1 MVRIVCIL
9 IGYFFGLFQSSYI
22 YGKLH
27 GINIKQHGSGNAG
40 TTNTFRVMGKKAG
53 AIVLI
58 CDILKAG
65 FAMLLV
71 KVLFGE
77 TYGDI
82 MYLLTLY
89 AAAGTILG
97 HDFPFYLGFKGGKG
111 IACTVGLVVF
121 FHPYMLIPEAI
132 LFLGIFF
139 STHYVS
145 LASLLGNIGLV
156 VEMVLFGQLGVFGDL
171 PQAILN
177 EMYIITALIAAL
189 AFWGHRT
196 NIDRLIHKSER
207 KTYLTKKN
215 EQ

>member
-121 FHPYMLIPEAI
+121 FHPYMLVPEAI

-196 NIDRLIHKSER
+196 NIDRLLHKSER

>member
-58 CDILKAG
+58 CDIMKAG

-71 KVLFGE
+71 KILFGE
-77 TYGDI
+77 THGDI

-121 FHPYMLIPEAI
+121 FHPYMFVPEAI

>member
-1 MVRIVCIL
+1 MIRIVCVL
-9 IGYFFGLFQSSYI
+9 IGYIFGLFQTSYI

>member
-53 AIVLI
+53 AIVLV

-65 FAMLLV
+65 FAMILV

-111 IACTVGLVVF
+111 IACTVGLVAF
-121 FHPYMLIPEAI
+121 FHPYMLVPEAI

>member
-121 FHPYMLIPEAI
+121 FHPYMLVPEAI